1 MTTENQEIT
10 QEVVARNPTPAEVA
24 YSSANGDSSKYAS
37 ADDLLANAPKDIIE
51 CDVENVFS
59 GLTVRI
65 RGLTAAQSAH
75 VRQMSFNMQGRRPE
89 VAWALMEV
97 TQFEL
102 GVIQPKLTHEQALM
116 LHRTAGPSF
125 TKVIEK
131 LDEISGTNKE
141 ELRKAQKEFQE

>member
-1 MTTENQEIT
+1 MNIDTDQT
-10 QEVVARNPTPAEVA
+10 QEVVQRRPTEAEA
-24 YSSANGDSSKYAS
+24 GYSSANGDSKKYAS
-37 ADDLLANAPKDIIE
+37 VDDLLANAPKDIIE
-51 CDVENVFS
+51 RDVPDVFG
-59 GLTVRI
+59 GLTVKV

-102 GVIQPKLTHEQALM
+102 GVVQPKLTHEQALM

-125 TKVIEK
+125 TRVIEV